1 MTGEIIQGEADEG
14 LAAGQ
19 YLPGI
24 TATLRGA
31 FQPAH
36 AAVLARGK
44 PGTKGMR
51 VAGFMDA
58 GNPASIESQL
68 ARPRFDLCMQQVHGW
83 LLKK

>member
-1 MTGEIIQGEADEG
+1 
-14 LAAGQ
+14 
-19 YLPGI
+19 
-24 TATLRGA
+24 
-31 FQPAH
+31 
-36 AAVLARGK
+36 VLARGK